1 MDEKVLTAKD
11 LQDRFI
17 KLSEEVKKAQDD
29 FSKMQNSLQ
38 AKSVNINHIQGAM
51 QDTVDL
57 MVMIIGESAVKIFID
72 GLNKPQE
79 EKKDGTIN

>member
-1 MDEKVLTAKD
+1 MDEKVLTGQD
-11 LQDRFI
+11 LKDRFM
-17 KLSEEVKKAQDD
+17 KLNEEVKKAQDD
-29 FSKMQNSLQ
+29 FGKMQNALQ

-57 MVMIIGESAVKIFID
+57 MVQIMGEPAVKAFID

-79 EKKDGTIN
+79 EKKDGTVN

>member
-1 MDEKVLTAKD
+1 MDEKVLTGKD
-11 LQDRFI
+11 LQDRFA
-17 KLSEEVKKAQDD
+17 KLNEEIKKAQED
-29 FSKMQNSLQ
+29 FGKMQNALQ

-51 QDTVDL
+51 QDTVEL
-57 MVMIIGESAVKIFID
+57 MVMVIGEPAVKAFID